1 MATRT
6 VNRLTDAKC
15 KAAKKPGRLNDGG
28 GLFLLIGKNQGR
40 SWSFIS
46 RKNGR
51 WREMGLGSFPNVSL
65 AKARQKAE
73 KIRIY
78 LAEGGDPFADRRK
91 AETPTFGEFVDEL
104 LADILT
110 EFRNAKHRQQWRNT
124 LTTYAAPIAKKKI
137 DEIGTDD
144 ILEILKPIWKLKNET
159 ASRVRGRIERV
170 LDAAKARGLRDGE
183 NPARWRGHLSNLLP
197 KRQKLTRGHH
207 AAMPYDNVPA
217 FVKKLC
223 NVDRIS
229 ARALEFT
236 ILAATRSGETRL
248 ATWAEIDLS
257 NRLWT
262 IPASRMKAARE
273 HRVPIT
279 SRMAKILSEMNSK
292 RINDF
297 VFPGSRR
304 DSPLSDMTLAKVIRS
319 VGTHD
324 ATVHGFRSSFRD
336 WAAERTPY
344 PREIA
349 EQALAHI
356 VGDATERAYRRGDA
370 LEKRRELMTAW
381 GQYVTGSTESEE
393 TA

>member
-1 MATRT
+1 MAIRT

-15 KAAKKPGRLNDGG
+15 KAAKKPGHLNDGG
-28 GLFLLIGKNQGR
+28 GLFLLIGKNRGR
-40 SWSFIS
+40 SWSFVS

-65 AKARQKAE
+65 AKARQKAD
-73 KIRIY
+73 KIRIT

-91 AETPTFGEFVDEL
+91 AETPTFGEFADGL
-104 LADILT
+104 LDDILS

-124 LTTYAAPIAKKKI
+124 LHTYAAPIWKKKI

-144 ILEILKPIWKLKNET
+144 ILSILKSIWTSKNET

-197 KRQKLTRGHH
+197 KRQKLQRGHH
-207 AAMPYDNVPA
+207 AAMPYSEVPG
-217 FVKKLC
+217 FVQKLC
-223 NVDRIS
+223 EIDRVS

-248 ATWAEIDLS
+248 ATWSEVDLQ
-257 NRLWT
+257 NGIWT
-262 IPASRMKAARE
+262 IPAARMKAGRE
-273 HRVPIT
+273 HRIPIT
-279 SRMAKILSEMNSK
+279 ERMAEILAEMNSK
-292 RINDF
+292 RINGF

-319 VGTHD
+319 AGIHD

-336 WAAERTPY
+336 WAAERAPY

-349 EQALAHI
+349 EQALAHV

-370 LEKRRELMTAW
+370 LEKRREMMTAW
-381 GQYVTGSTESEE
+381 GQYVAEPAETEE